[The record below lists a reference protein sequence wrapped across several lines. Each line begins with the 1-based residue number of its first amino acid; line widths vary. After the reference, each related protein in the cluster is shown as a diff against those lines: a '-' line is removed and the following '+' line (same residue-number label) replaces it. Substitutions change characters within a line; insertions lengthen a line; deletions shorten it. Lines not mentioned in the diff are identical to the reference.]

1 VKCELVR
8 EALSARYDGEPA
20 RQDAATVRA
29 HVAGCPAC
37 AAFER
42 SLGAID
48 RAVRAGAPRPPA
60 YLPLVL
66 HPLRRRALRL
76 GVAGLAVLELV
87 LAVLAMFEEH
97 DHESHESSSFTLALC
112 VALLYA
118 ALRPVLARGYVPV
131 LAVASVLLVATSVTD
146 VDEGRIAL
154 AHEWPHLGL
163 VLGTVLLWLLSL
175 DESGTPP
182 AWLSWLRRP
191 RPVHPRPGL
200 RVVGRTAA
208 AMAMAASFVL
218 LAGPASAHAVL
229 EQSTPRPDSVLT
241 TAPTEVTLRYDEPVT
256 LLADSLRVY
265 GPDGK
270 RADRG
275 DVGHPTGHGDE
286 VRVSLGAAAQ
296 GTYLVSWRVI
306 SADSHPV
313 SGAFTYSVGK
323 RTAAPTAPA
332 ENADQGMGGLLGVAR
347 WIGYA
352 GSALL
357 VGVLLVVAW
366 CWREGWGNR
375 DVRRLLGTGVGLL
388 GVGAVLDFF
397 LKGPYDA
404 ALGLGAIAH
413 GDLIREVL
421 GTTYGH
427 ATLARFVL
435 AGLGVGLMALRR
447 PSRLLASCY
456 AVLVGISF
464 ALAGHAAAGSGR
476 VLATINDTV
485 HVLAASTW
493 LGGLVLLLAVVLRP
507 APAAVDVTDVR
518 APATSPAAAGAA
530 EPAEPAE
537 LAPVV
542 RRFSRLAAVLVLLL
556 VATGIYQAA
565 RQVGS
570 WGAFGATT
578 YGRELLVKIG
588 VICVVVLLAAGSRA
602 FVWRGGHPSRL
613 RRTVLGEALGLAVV
627 LGITS
632 ALVATEP
639 AKTAYHPTAS
649 ANLSIAGDTVQVSV
663 VPAGDRQM
671 QLHLY
676 LFGADQ
682 QPTDPKEVDASVSL
696 PAKSIGPL
704 PVALSVAGPG
714 HRTGTIA
721 VPMTGSWQL
730 AVTVRTTAVDEATGY
745 LTMSIR

>member
-1 VKCELVR
+1 MKCELVR

-20 RQDAATVRA
+20 GQDAAAVRA
-29 HVAGCPAC
+29 HVAGCPEC

-42 SLGAID
+42 SLGAIEQV
-48 RAVRAGAPRPPA
+48 VRAGTARPPA
-60 YLPLVL
+60 YRPVVA
-66 HPLRRRALRL
+66 HPGRRRALRL
-76 GVAGLAVLELV
+76 GVATLAVVELV
-87 LAVLAMFEEH
+87 LAALAMFQQH

-112 VALLYA
+112 VALLCA
-118 ALRPVLARGYVPV
+118 ALRPVLARAYVPV

-154 AHEWPHLGL
+154 VHEWPHLGL

-175 DESGTPP
+175 DESGAPP
-182 AWLSWLRRP
+182 ALLSWLRRP
-191 RPVHPRPGL
+191 RPMPPRPGL
-200 RVVGRTAA
+200 RVIGRVAAALATTAA
-208 AMAMAASFVL
+208 FVL
-218 LAGPASAHAVL
+218 LAAPASAHAVL

-241 TAPTEVTLRYDEPVT
+241 AAPAQVTLRYDEPVT

-265 GPDGK
+265 GPDG
-270 RADRG
+270 RRVDRG
-275 DVGHPTGHGDE
+275 DVGHPAGHRDE
-286 VRVSLGAAAQ
+286 VRVSLGSTAPQ
-296 GTYLVSWRVI
+296 GTYLVSWRVV

-323 RTAAPTAPA
+323 HTTAPTAPA
-332 ENADQGMGGLLGVAR
+332 ENADRGVGVLLGVAR

-357 VGVLLVVAW
+357 VGVLLVVGW
-366 CWREGWGNR
+366 CWRAGWGDR
-375 DVRRLLGTGVGLL
+375 GVRRLLGTGIALL
-388 GVGAVLDFF
+388 GVGAALDFF

-404 ALGLGAIAH
+404 ALGLGAVTH
-413 GDLIREVL
+413 GDLLREVL
-421 GTTYGH
+421 STTYGH
-427 ATLARFVL
+427 ATLARLVL
-435 AGLGVGLMALRR
+435 AGLGIALIRLRR
-447 PSRLLASCY
+447 PDRLLASGY
-456 AVLVGISF
+456 AVLVGLSF
-464 ALAGHAAAGSGR
+464 ALAGHAAAGSDR
-476 VLATINDTV
+476 VPATINDAV

-493 LGGLVLLLAVVLRP
+493 LGGLVLLLAVVLP
-507 APAAVDVTDVR
+507 AGGGEMT
-518 APATSPAAAGAA
+518 
-530 EPAEPAE
+530 
-537 LAPVV
+537 PVV
-542 RRFSRLAAVLVLLL
+542 RRFSQLAAVLVLLL
-556 VATGIYQAA
+556 VGTGIYQAA

-570 WGAFGATT
+570 WAAFGATA

-602 FVWRGGHPSRL
+602 FVWRGAHPSRL
-613 RRTVLGEALGLAVV
+613 RRTVVGEACGLAVV

-649 ANLSIAGDTVQVSV
+649 ANLSIAGDTVQVSA

-671 QLHLY
+671 DLHLY
-676 LFGADQ
+676 LFGPDQ
-682 QPTDPKEVDASVSL
+682 QPTDPKEVEASVSL
-696 PAKSIGPL
+696 PDKAIGPL

-730 AVTVRTTAVDEATGY
+730 AVTVRTSAIDEATGY
-745 LTMSIR
+745 LTMPIR

>member
-1 VKCELVR
+1 MKCELVR
-8 EALSARYDGEPA
+8 EALSAQYDGEPTG
-20 RQDAATVRA
+20 QDAAAVRA

-48 RAVRAGAPRPPA
+48 RAVRAGTARPPA
-60 YLPLVL
+60 YRPLAV
-66 HPLRRRALRL
+66 HPLRRRVLQL
-76 GVAGLAVLELV
+76 GVAALAVLELV
-87 LAVLAMFEEH
+87 MAVLAMFQEH

-154 AHEWPHLGL
+154 VHEWPHLGL
-163 VLGTVLLWLLSL
+163 VLGTVLLWLLAL

-182 AWLSWLRRP
+182 AWLSWRRRP
-191 RPVHPRPGL
+191 RPAPTRPGL
-200 RVVGRTAA
+200 RVIGRVVAA
-208 AMAMAASFVL
+208 LTMTVAFVL

-241 TAPTEVTLRYDEPVT
+241 TAPSEVTLRYDEPVT
-256 LLADSLRVY
+256 LLGDSLRVY
-265 GPDGK
+265 GPDG
-270 RADRG
+270 RRVDRG
-275 DVGHPTGHGDE
+275 DVGHPAGHGDE
-286 VRVSLGAAAQ
+286 VRVSLGSAPQ
-296 GTYLVSWRVI
+296 GTYLVAWRVV

-323 RTAAPTAPA
+323 RTAAPAAPV
-332 ENADQGMGGLLGVAR
+332 ESADRGVGVLLGVAR
-347 WIGYA
+347 WLGYT

-366 CWREGWGNR
+366 CWREGWGAR
-375 DVRRLLGTGVGLL
+375 GARRLLGAGAALL
-388 GVGAVLDFF
+388 GVGAVLDIV

-404 ALGLGAIAH
+404 ALGLGAVTH
-413 GDLIREVL
+413 GDLFREVL

-427 ATLARFVL
+427 ATVARLVL
-435 AGLGVGLMALRR
+435 AGLGALGLAVLSR
-447 PSRLLASCY
+447 PSRLLTSGY
-456 AVLVGISF
+456 AVLVGLSF

-476 VLATINDTV
+476 VLATLNDTA

-493 LGGLVLLLAVVLRP
+493 LGGLVLLLAVVLP
-507 APAAVDVTDVR
+507 AGGGEMT
-518 APATSPAAAGAA
+518 
-530 EPAEPAE
+530 
-537 LAPVV
+537 PVV

-565 RQVGS
+565 RQIGS

-578 YGRELLVKIG
+578 YGRELLVKLG
-588 VICVVVLLAAGSRA
+588 VIAVVVLLAAGSRA
-602 FVWRGGHPSRL
+602 YVWRGGGPGRL

-627 LGITS
+627 LGVTS

-649 ANLSIAGDTVQVSV
+649 ANLSIAGDTVQVSA
-663 VPAGDRQM
+663 VPTGDRQM
-671 QLHLY
+671 DLHLY
-676 LFGADQ
+676 LFGPDQ
-682 QPTDPKEVDASVSL
+682 QPTDPKEVAATVSL

-704 PVALSVAGPG
+704 PVALAVAGPG

-721 VPMTGSWQL
+721 VPMTGAWQL
-730 AVTVRTTAVDEATGY
+730 AVTVRTSAIEEATGY

>member
-1 VKCELVR
+1 VIAVHR
-8 EALSARYDGEPA
+8 PSAWQLS
-20 RQDAATVRA
+20 
-29 HVAGCPAC
+29 
-37 AAFER
+37 
-42 SLGAID
+42 L
-48 RAVRAGAPRPPA
+48 
-60 YLPLVL
+60 
-66 HPLRRRALRL
+66 
-76 GVAGLAVLELV
+76 AGLLV
-87 LAVLAMFEEH
+87 STV
-97 DHESHESSSFTLALC
+97 
-112 VALLYA
+112 V
-118 ALRPVLARGYVPV
+118 G
-131 LAVASVLLVATSVTD
+131 
-146 VDEGRIAL
+146 
-154 AHEWPHLGL
+154 GL
-163 VLGTVLLWLLSL
+163 VLI
-175 DESGTPP
+175 
-182 AWLSWLRRP
+182 AA
-191 RPVHPRPGL
+191 PV
-200 RVVGRTAA
+200 
-208 AMAMAASFVL
+208 F
-218 LAGPASAHAVL
+218 AHAVL

-265 GPDGK
+265 GPDGR

-275 DVGHPTGHGDE
+275 DVGHPAGHGDE
-286 VRVSLGAAAQ
+286 VRVSLGSSTQ

-332 ENADQGMGGLLGVAR
+332 ENADQGMGGLLGIAR

-357 VGVLLVVAW
+357 VGVLLVIAW

-375 DVRRLLGTGVGLL
+375 DVRRLLGTGAALL

-404 ALGLGAIAH
+404 ALGLGAVAH

-427 ATLARFVL
+427 ATVARLVL
-435 AGLGVGLMALRR
+435 AGLGAGLMALGR
-447 PSRLLASCY
+447 PSRLLASGY
-456 AVLVGISF
+456 AVLVGVSF

-476 VLATINDTV
+476 MLATVNDTV

-507 APAAVDVTDVR
+507 EPAVVGV
-518 APATSPAAAGAA
+518 A
-530 EPAEPAE
+530 EPDE

-542 RRFSRLAAVLVLLL
+542 RRFSRLAAILVLLL

-570 WGAFGATT
+570 FGAFGATT
-578 YGRELLVKIG
+578 YGRELLAKIG

-663 VPAGDRQM
+663 VPDGDRQM

-676 LFGADQ
+676 LFGPNQ

-704 PVALSVAGPG
+704 PVALAVAGPG

-730 AVTVRTTAVDEATGY
+730 AVTVRTSAVDEATGY

>member
-1 VKCELVR
+1 MKCELVR

-20 RQDAATVRA
+20 ALDAAAVRA
-29 HVAGCPAC
+29 HVAGCPEC
-37 AAFER
+37 AAFEY

-48 RAVRAGAPRPPA
+48 RAVRVGTTRPPA
-60 YLPLVL
+60 YRPLVQ
-66 HPLRRRALRL
+66 HPLRRQSLRL
-76 GVAGLAVLELV
+76 GVAALAVLELV
-87 LAVLAMFEEH
+87 LAVLEMFHEH

-131 LAVASVLLVATSVTD
+131 LAVASALLVATSVTD

-175 DESGTPP
+175 DESGAPP
-182 AWLSWLRRP
+182 AWLAWLRRP
-191 RPVHPRPGL
+191 RPVHPGPGL
-200 RVVGRTAA
+200 RVVSRVAAALAMTAA
-208 AMAMAASFVL
+208 FVL
-218 LAGPASAHAVL
+218 LASPASAHAVL

-241 TAPTEVTLRYDEPVT
+241 AAPTEVTLRYDEPVT

-265 GPDGK
+265 GPNGQ
-270 RADRG
+270 RVDRG
-275 DVGHPTGHGDE
+275 DVGHPAKHTDE
-286 VRVSLGAAAQ
+286 VRVSLGSTAPQ
-296 GTYLVSWRVI
+296 GTYLVSWRVV

-323 RTAAPTAPA
+323 RTTAPTAPA

-357 VGVLLVVAW
+357 VGVLLVMAW
-366 CWREGWGNR
+366 CWREGWGGR
-375 DVRRLLGTGVGLL
+375 DVRRLLGTGATLL

-404 ALGLGAIAH
+404 ALGLGAITH

-427 ATLARFVL
+427 ATMARLVL
-435 AGLGVGLMALRR
+435 AGLGVALIRLRR
-447 PSRLLASCY
+447 PSRLLASGY

-476 VLATINDTV
+476 VLATLNDTV

-493 LGGLVLLLAVVLRP
+493 LGGLVLLLAVVLP
-507 APAAVDVTDVR
+507 ASTD
-518 APATSPAAAGAA
+518 
-530 EPAEPAE
+530 EM
-537 LAPVV
+537 APVV

-556 VATGIYQAA
+556 VGTGIYQAA

-602 FVWRGGHPSRL
+602 FVWRGAHPSRL

-627 LGITS
+627 LGVTS

-649 ANLSIAGDTVQVSV
+649 ANLSIAGDTVQVSA

-676 LFGADQ
+676 LFGPDQ

-704 PVALSVAGPG
+704 PITLSVAGPG

-730 AVTVRTTAVDEATGY
+730 AVTVRTSAIDEATGY
-745 LTMSIR
+745 LTLSIR